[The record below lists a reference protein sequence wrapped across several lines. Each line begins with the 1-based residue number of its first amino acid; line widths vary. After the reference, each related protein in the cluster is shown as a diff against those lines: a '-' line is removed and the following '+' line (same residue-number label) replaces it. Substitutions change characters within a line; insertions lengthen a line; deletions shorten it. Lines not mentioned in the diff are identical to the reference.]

1 MENFSYPYN
10 NYINRAGIQFANVQK
25 LKPISNPYINN
36 FYSTISYSDN
46 SYTNYGVYSISNRN
60 TYLPIKTT
68 QNNSHISYGIS
79 EPNYNSGIY
88 QTTSTYI
95 PHNYSNAFT
104 IPTTSY
110 DYNKNSLNINNINN
124 TTYNPM
130 QIYQTNSNFSY
141 PSIINTNRYNIISQR
156 QYTPSMNILES
167 TAASIIPNDYRWFS
181 RPIVYKINPTPINY
195 SNKIINNNDI
205 IYKSGTGRYN
215 PRIFQSY
222 EPIKTNLISQLRNN
236 YFNENNLPYSIFSYE
251 PDKPSSNHS
260 LFSNDFM
267 NDSPN
272 IYPKYGI
279 NSVPISNSQGP
290 EIETEIYPVEEIE
303 YIPVK
308 TKKLK
313 KRTTIRYPKRKPI
326 PMPRKLLNPI
336 PFKKQ
341 YYLPKDRIHL
351 KRISSPKRE
360 YYITT
365 QEITRP
371 VSPIRNISKLEPLSP
386 MSSYDLDGG
395 DYPYDNYNRNKVYSP
410 RIYKSNLNTRKFRNK
425 KYY

>member
-1 MENFSYPYN
+1 MENYSYPYN

-25 LKPISNPYINN
+25 LNPIPNPYVNN

-46 SYTNYGVYSISNRN
+46 PYTNYGTYSISNKRAYFS
-60 TYLPIKTT
+60 TKP
-68 QNNSHISYGIS
+68 QNNSRISYRIS
-79 EPNYNSGIY
+79 NPNFTSGIY

-95 PHNYSNAFT
+95 TPNYSNIYT

-110 DYNKNSLNINNINN
+110 DYNKNSLNINNTSN
-124 TTYNPM
+124 TTYHPI
-130 QIYQTNSNFSY
+130 QIYQISSNFSY
-141 PSIINTNRYNIISQR
+141 PSIINPNQYKIIDQG
-156 QYTPSMNILES
+156 QYTPTTNILES
-167 TAASIIPNDYRWFS
+167 TAASTIPNDYGSFS
-181 RPIVYKINPTPINY
+181 RPNVYKINPTPINLS
-195 SNKIINNNDI
+195 SNIINNNI
-205 IYKSGTGRYN
+205 IYKSGVGQYN
-215 PRIFQSY
+215 QGIFQSY
-222 EPIKTNLISQLRNN
+222 EPKKTNLVSQLRNN

-260 LFSNDFM
+260 IFSNDIM
-267 NDSPN
+267 NDSN

-279 NSVPISNSQGP
+279 NSVPISNTLGP

-308 TKKLK
+308 TKKLM
-313 KRTTIRYPKRKPI
+313 KRTTIRYPKRRPI
-326 PMPRKLLNPI
+326 PMPKKLLNPI

-395 DYPYDNYNRNKVYSP
+395 DYPYDNYNGNGIYSR
-410 RIYKSNLNTRKFRNK
+410 RIYKINLNTRKSKNK

>member
-1 MENFSYPYN
+1 MENYSYPYN

-25 LKPISNPYINN
+25 LNPIPNPYVNN

-46 SYTNYGVYSISNRN
+46 PYTNYGTYSISNKRAYFS
-60 TYLPIKTT
+60 TKP
-68 QNNSHISYGIS
+68 QNNSRISYRIS
-79 EPNYNSGIY
+79 NPNFTSGIY

-95 PHNYSNAFT
+95 TPNYSNIYT

-110 DYNKNSLNINNINN
+110 DYNKNSLNINNTSN
-124 TTYNPM
+124 TTYNPI
-130 QIYQTNSNFSY
+130 QIYQISSNFSY
-141 PSIINTNRYNIISQR
+141 PSIINPNKYNIISQG
-156 QYTPSMNILES
+156 QYTPTTNILES
-167 TAASIIPNDYRWFS
+167 TAASTIPNDYGSFS
-181 RPIVYKINPTPINY
+181 RPNVYKINPTPINLS
-195 SNKIINNNDI
+195 SNIINNNI
-205 IYKSGTGRYN
+205 IYKYGVGQYN
-215 PRIFQSY
+215 QGIFQSY
-222 EPIKTNLISQLRNN
+222 EPKKTNLVSQLRSN

-260 LFSNDFM
+260 IFSNDIM
-267 NDSPN
+267 IDSN

-279 NSVPISNSQGP
+279 NSVPISNRLGP

-308 TKKLK
+308 TKKLM
-313 KRTTIRYPKRKPI
+313 KRTTIRYPKRRPI
-326 PMPRKLLNPI
+326 PMPKKLLNPI

-341 YYLPKDRIHL
+341 YYLPKDRIHS
-351 KRISSPKRE
+351 KRISSPKKE
-360 YYITT
+360 SNLTT

-395 DYPYDNYNRNKVYSP
+395 DYPCDNYNGNGIYSR
-410 RIYKSNLNTRKFRNK
+410 RIYKINLNTRKSKNK

>member
-1 MENFSYPYN
+1 MENYSYPYN

-25 LKPISNPYINN
+25 LNPIPNPYVNN

-46 SYTNYGVYSISNRN
+46 PYTNYGTYSISNKRAYFS
-60 TYLPIKTT
+60 TKP
-68 QNNSHISYGIS
+68 QNNSRISYRIS
-79 EPNYNSGIY
+79 NPNFTSGIY

-95 PHNYSNAFT
+95 TPNYSNIYT

-110 DYNKNSLNINNINN
+110 DYNKNSLNINNTSN
-124 TTYNPM
+124 TTYNPI
-130 QIYQTNSNFSY
+130 QIYQISSNFSY
-141 PSIINTNRYNIISQR
+141 PSIINPNQYKIIAQG
-156 QYTPSMNILES
+156 QYTPTTNILES
-167 TAASIIPNDYRWFS
+167 TAASTIPNDYGSFS
-181 RPIVYKINPTPINY
+181 RPNVYKINPTPINLS
-195 SNKIINNNDI
+195 SNIINNNI
-205 IYKSGTGRYN
+205 IYKSGAGRYN

-222 EPIKTNLISQLRNN
+222 EPIKTNLVSQLRNN

-260 LFSNDFM
+260 IFSNDIM
-267 NDSPN
+267 IDSN

-279 NSVPISNSQGP
+279 NSVPISNRLGP

-308 TKKLK
+308 TKKLM
-313 KRTTIRYPKRKPI
+313 KRTTIRYPKRRPI
-326 PMPRKLLNPI
+326 PMPKKLLNPI

-351 KRISSPKRE
+351 KRISSPKKE
-360 YYITT
+360 SNLTT

-395 DYPYDNYNRNKVYSP
+395 DYPYDNYNGNGIYSR
-410 RIYKSNLNTRKFRNK
+410 RIYKINLNTRKPKNK

>member
-1 MENFSYPYN
+1 MENYSYPYN

-25 LKPISNPYINN
+25 LNPIPNPYVNN

-46 SYTNYGVYSISNRN
+46 PYTNYGTYSISNKRAYFS
-60 TYLPIKTT
+60 TKP
-68 QNNSHISYGIS
+68 QNNSRISYRIS
-79 EPNYNSGIY
+79 NPNFTSGIY

-95 PHNYSNAFT
+95 TPNYSNIYT

-110 DYNKNSLNINNINN
+110 DYNKNSLNINNTSN
-124 TTYNPM
+124 TTYNPI
-130 QIYQTNSNFSY
+130 QIYQISSNFSY
-141 PSIINTNRYNIISQR
+141 PSIINPNQYNIIDQG
-156 QYTPSMNILES
+156 QYTPTTNILES
-167 TAASIIPNDYRWFS
+167 TAASTIPNDYGSFS
-181 RPIVYKINPTPINY
+181 RPNVYKINPTPINLS
-195 SNKIINNNDI
+195 SNIINNNI
-205 IYKSGTGRYN
+205 IYKSGVGQYN
-215 PRIFQSY
+215 QGIFQSY
-222 EPIKTNLISQLRNN
+222 EPKKTNLVSQLRSN

-260 LFSNDFM
+260 IFSNDIM
-267 NDSPN
+267 NDSN

-279 NSVPISNSQGP
+279 NSVPISNTLGP

-308 TKKLK
+308 TKKLM
-313 KRTTIRYPKRKPI
+313 KRTTIRYPKRRPI
-326 PMPRKLLNPI
+326 PMPKKLLNPI

-341 YYLPKDRIHL
+341 YYLPKDRIHS
-351 KRISSPKRE
+351 KRISSPKKE
-360 YYITT
+360 SNLTT

-395 DYPYDNYNRNKVYSP
+395 DYPYDNYNGNGIYSR
-410 RIYKSNLNTRKFRNK
+410 RIYKINLNTRKSKNK